1 MAALPQDLTTAGD
14 GVAAAVVVPA
24 VQQHHPAPQLGRQ
37 THSQKFRARPDAVG
51 HVGGDGLG
59 MGEIGGGMGRQE
71 NLGHGRFP
79 LVSEVDL

>member
-1 MAALPQDLTTAGD
+1 MALRRYTVGLAQAWRFRRRTFRRLPCL
-14 GVAAAVVVPA
+14 
-24 VQQHHPAPQLGRQ
+24 
-37 THSQKFRARPDAVG
+37 